1 VKTQQR
7 LAKSGLAS
15 MAPKSCCERGMGLA
29 QGAGRAAEGSRGQQ
43 QAKGSQQSDKGSSRP
58 RAAGRQG
65 SRQAVPALCTGEATH
80 DGPHETGE
88 TAARAARCVA
98 IRRRA

>member
-1 VKTQQR
+1 VSVGAWVR
-7 LAKSGLAS
+7 EGGWGWH
-15 MAPKSCCERGMGLA
+15 RA
-29 QGAGRAAEGSRGQQ
+29 QAGQQ

-58 RAAGRQG
+58 RAAGQQG

-98 IRRRA
+98 IRREA